1 MRRIHQILLTI
12 IAAATVTSAAA
23 ACGGT
28 TDDGAP
34 LTISSFQGADWITD
48 GTVQPPKTP
57 GRGDRLRYPHNMD
70 GAVMAAVNS
79 QTLLDTASDATFG
92 DIARD
97 YFAPGD
103 GLTAYLASRAQITVS
118 GIDSARLPRVKGFRF
133 TGYDDNTASVEV
145 FFAQPD
151 HSITGLTRHLVW
163 IGETWL
169 IQLPAPNAPEKTL
182 TAYAALPPDINPLP
196 QI

>member
-1 MRRIHQILLTI
+1 MRRIHRTLLTVV
-12 IAAATVTSAAA
+12 AAAAVSIAAA
-23 ACGGT
+23 ACGGDT
-28 TDDGAP
+28 TDGAP
-34 LTISSFQGADWITD
+34 LKIASYQGADWITD
-48 GTVQPPKTP
+48 GTVQPPTTP
-57 GRGDRLRYPHNMD
+57 GRGDRLRYPHTMD

-118 GIDSARLPRVKGFRF
+118 GIDASRLPRIKGFRF
-133 TGYDDNTASVEV
+133 TGYDAHTASVEV

-169 IQLPAPNAPEKTL
+169 IQLPPPNTEKTL

-196 QI
+196 QS